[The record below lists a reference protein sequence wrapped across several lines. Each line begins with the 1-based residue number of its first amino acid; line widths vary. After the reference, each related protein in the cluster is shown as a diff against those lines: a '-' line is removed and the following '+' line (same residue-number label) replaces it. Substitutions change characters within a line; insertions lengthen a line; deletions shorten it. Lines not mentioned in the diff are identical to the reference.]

1 MKSVLIVEDDLDI
14 QVLIQAIFSM
24 DPRFSVAGLA
34 DSAEEALTMA
44 IEVDPEII
52 VLDDGLAGTMSGVD
66 AAPQIKAAAPRAK
79 IILFTSHLNTK
90 ARVDIDPSVDAYLL
104 KTESAALL
112 PVAQQLAHLLALI

>member
-34 DSAEEALTMA
+34 DSAEEALVIA
-44 IEVDPEII
+44 LAVEPEII
-52 VLDDGLAGTMSGVD
+52 VLDDGLAGTMRGID
-66 AAPQIKAAAPRAK
+66 AAPQIKAVAPRAK

-90 ARVDIDPSVDAYLL
+90 ARVDTDPSVDAYLL
-104 KTESAALL
+104 KTESGVLL
-112 PVAQQLAHLLALI
+112 PVAQQLTNMLELI